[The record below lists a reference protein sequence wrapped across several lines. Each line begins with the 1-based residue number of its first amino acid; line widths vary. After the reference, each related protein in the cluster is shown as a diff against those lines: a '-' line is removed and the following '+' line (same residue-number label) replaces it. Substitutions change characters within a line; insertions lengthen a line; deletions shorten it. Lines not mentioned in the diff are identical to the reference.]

1 MENRSTSELIEV
13 LGNEVSRCH
22 EELLKA
28 IDEGTVDS
36 SGNVEADY
44 EYQARQL
51 VRTIFAF
58 IEGVTFSMKVKA
70 ASHCLDKGIE
80 ITDGERFFA
89 VDQDHILTDT
99 GRVIERPA
107 HIRLSDNV
115 RFASALQ
122 EKALGIAKPFDSSC
136 EWWSCFKSSIKV
148 RDRLTHPKMPEDID
162 VSGDEIVSVLT
173 AYEGFKG
180 QALNYSEHYKDQTR
194 AVKK

>member
-1 MENRSTSELIEV
+1 MENRSSSELIEA
-13 LGNEVSRCH
+13 LGNDVTKCH

-36 SGNVEADY
+36 DGTVDADY
-44 EYQARQL
+44 EYHARQL

-70 ASHCLDKGIE
+70 ASHCLDNRIE

-89 VDQDHILTDT
+89 VDKDHILTDK

-115 RFASALQ
+115 QLAFALQ
-122 EKALGIAKPFDSSC
+122 EKALRIAKLFDSSC

-162 VSGDEIVSVLT
+162 ISGDEIVSVLS
-173 AYEGFKG
+173 AYEGFKE
-180 QALNYSEHYKDQTR
+180 QALNYSERYK
-194 AVKK
+194 A

>member
-1 MENRSTSELIEV
+1 MENRSTSELIET
-13 LGNEVSRCH
+13 LGNDVTKCH

-36 SGNVEADY
+36 DGNVDADY
-44 EYQARQL
+44 EYHARQL
-51 VRTIFAF
+51 VRTILAF

-70 ASHCLDKGIE
+70 ASHCLDNRIE

-89 VDQDHILTDT
+89 VDKDHILTDK

-115 RFASALQ
+115 QLAFALQ
-122 EKALGIAKPFDSSC
+122 EKALRIAKLFDSSC

-162 VSGDEIVSVLT
+162 ISGDEIVSVLT
-173 AYEGFKG
+173 AYEGFKE
-180 QALNYSEHYKDQTR
+180 QALNYSERYK
-194 AVKK
+194 A